1 MIFIVEVSWVNDI
14 DYRDLIDIAKLN
26 LIQKI
31 NLKMKEYYE
40 RPNDE
45 IKKEIINLLKEK
57 QKLYLFD
64 VEIIKKYL

>member
-1 MIFIVEVSWVNDI
+1 MNDI

-26 LIQKI
+26 LMQKI